1 MKIKDY
7 CRVLGVDRDAT
18 EAVIKAAYRALMKIH
33 HPDVGGDPEKAKEIE
48 EAYRYLSSNPGIS
61 QQRAAGQPVVPMS
74 KELAPIFQEGRN
86 LSLRVSKLLTNQVFA
101 CPRECTYYG
110 RLCRYKQT
118 LSVES
123 MDVHA
128 LKASTL
134 LLQVSNNAPYSQQFD
149 CRYGRGALV
158 DQVGDFYLCHQIC
171 AWQHQPKYKETGVD
185 LFPSTRAT
193 VLLWFPQLPPGHW
206 PTRFVYK
213 HKVLVRDIKGDWLDE
228 ELIELSV

>member
-1 MKIKDY
+1 M
-7 CRVLGVDRDAT
+7 LGVDPSAT
-18 EAVIKAAYRALMKIH
+18 QTVIKAAYRALMKIH
-33 HPDVGGDPEKAKEIE
+33 HPDVGGDAEKAKEIE
-48 EAYRYLSSNPGIS
+48 EAYRYLSRGPGAFRR
-61 QQRAAGQPVVPMS
+61 QATQPVVPKS
-74 KELAPIFQEGRN
+74 RELAPIPKEGRN
-86 LSLRVSKLLTNQVFA
+86 LSLRISQLLTNQVFA

-123 MDVHA
+123 MEAHA

-134 LLQVSNNAPYSQQFD
+134 LLQVSNNASYPQQLD

-171 AWQHQPKYKETGVD
+171 AWQHQPKYKETGVE
-185 LFPSTRAT
+185 LFPGTRAT
-193 VLLWFPQLPPGHW
+193 LLLWFPQLPPGRW

-228 ELIELSV
+228 ELIELSI